1 MLIVDKR
8 RAAAGSAALT
18 LSLPFELRQKTR
30 LRTVLTNGEEVGLF
44 LPRGSVLRDGECL
57 EAADGR
63 VIRVVAAD
71 EALTE
76 AGCADAALLARVAYH
91 LGNRHVPVQVGPG
104 WLRFAADPVIAAMV
118 RGLGASLRDV
128 VAPFEPE
135 GGAYGG
141 GAHQH
146 TGEALHRGVIHDFAG
161 PPATDA

>member
-1 MLIVDKR
+1 M
-8 RAAAGSAALT
+8 
-18 LSLPFELRQKTR
+18 
-30 LRTVLTNGEEVGLF
+30 
-44 LPRGSVLRDGECL
+44 
-57 EAADGR
+57 
-63 VIRVVAAD
+63 
-71 EALTE
+71 
-76 AGCADAALLARVAYH
+76 
-91 LGNRHVPVQVGPG
+91 PVQVGPG